1 MGQRGEEGREE
12 EEDGQRAAQVRS
24 PSAWGSKGFKVVAV
38 VVDCFSVEGHALG
51 LACFSAVGVGDP
63 LPFLPP

>member
-12 EEDGQRAAQVRS
+12 EEGGQRAAQVRAS
-24 PSAWGSKGFKVVAV
+24 SAWGSKGFKVVAV

-51 LACFSAVGVGDP
+51 LACFSAVGVGDS